1 MLSIIIKD
9 KDNDFWNV
17 ILKEV
22 VNHTNVQKKV
32 LPDCLTPIVSS
43 GVGARPVTS
52 LVISIS

>member
-1 MLSIIIKD
+1 MIRITNIIF
-9 KDNDFWNV
+9 NQAV
-17 ILKEV
+17 G
-22 VNHTNVQKKV
+22 HTNGQGNI

>member
-9 KDNDFWNV
+9 KDNDI

>member
-1 MLSIIIKD
+1 MQLEVLKMLIVK
-9 KDNDFWNV
+9 NV
-17 ILKEV
+17 KL
-22 VNHTNVQKKV
+22 KV

>member
-9 KDNDFWNV
+9 KDNDT
-17 ILKEV
+17 IKV